1 MPKWTEEQTQA
12 IYKKG
17 KNIIVSAGAGSGK
30 TAVLSQRVLEH
41 VKSGINIDELL
52 ILTFTNAAAQ
62 EMKERIRKKIKEV
75 PELKEQLDKI
85 DIAYITTFDAYSLS
99 LVKKYHDYLNI
110 SNKINIIDNSIMT
123 IEKEQILE
131 EIFLEYYES
140 KNEKFLKLIN
150 DFCLKD
156 DSEIKRAILT
166 LNNKL
171 DNKYDKEKI
180 LDTYIDSYYQDNVV
194 DKYINEYMKLIKKKI
209 HSIAKQ
215 IDNLGYYV
223 DREYINKLY
232 DVVNPILSSKSYEEI
247 KFSSA
252 NFGRMPI
259 LRGVEDSAKVI
270 KDEIKNLINEL
281 RELTKYNNLE
291 EIKNSIY
298 STKDITYII
307 IELVKELDKRVCE
320 YKRKNNAYEF
330 VDISKMAIG
339 ILEKFE
345 DIRNDLKCTYK
356 EILIDEYQDTND
368 LQDMFISY
376 IENNNV
382 YMVGDI
388 KQSIYRFRNANPM
401 LFKKKYDAYTDGIL
415 GEKIDLNRN
424 FRSRSEVLN
433 NINLIF
439 NLIMD
444 LDIGGADYIL
454 SHQMIFGLTPY
465 NEHSHENYNME
476 ILNYEELEDKSFT
489 KEEIE
494 IFTIAQDI
502 KKKIDNHYMIM
513 DKDTMQSREV
523 TYGDFVILM
532 DRSTSFNLYKK
543 VFEYLNIPL
552 TIYRDNTISNSVDIS
567 IIKNIY
573 NLLVLIDKKDFGVS
587 FSYSFMAVARS
598 YLFRMS
604 DKEILKI
611 INTRSYAS
619 TKIYEICYKIVCEM
633 DDLNNKEI
641 FERIIEEF
649 KFYENSVAVGN
660 VLNNSITISSIGKI
674 VDNTVSFGYGPEEF
688 LEYLNMVSDKGLDI
702 KLSLNKESAN
712 SVKIMTIHTSKGLE
726 YPICYFSGLYKNF
739 NVDDLKNKFYYDN
752 TYGFVVPYID
762 NGIKSS
768 IVKTLLKQKYME
780 DEIAEKL
787 RLFYVG
793 LTRAR
798 EAMIMVG
805 SFKKNEL
812 AIKDGAVINNEARL
826 KIRNFADII
835 EDVYD
840 VVKPYMKDIDTTK
853 IGLTKEYNL
862 RKNKDYKDLIDNS
875 GVLEVED
882 REILEEKVASTRYSK
897 ASKSILSVEDTK
909 NMEFGSRM
917 HYLLEITD
925 FNNPNYEGLNDFESR
940 CIKGF
945 LDTGILSGAVNI
957 YKEYE
962 FLYEEEDQ
970 ERHGIIDLLIIKENK
985 CIIVDYKLKNTKDEA
1000 YVKQLRGYKNY
1011 VNYMTSKDT
1020 KTYLY
1025 SILDSKLVLID

>member
-180 LDTYIDSYYQDNVV
+180 LNTYIDSYYQDNVV

-223 DREYINKLY
+223 DSEYINKLY
-232 DVVNPILSSKSYEEI
+232 DVVNPILNSKSYEEI

-259 LRGVEDSAKVI
+259 LRGAIDSAKVI

-281 RELTKYNNLE
+281 KELTKYNSLE

-345 DIRNDLKCTYK
+345 DIRNDLKSTYK

-476 ILNYEELEDKSFT
+476 ILNYEELEGKDFT

-502 KKKIDNHYMIM
+502 KKKIDNHYKIM

-611 INTRSYAS
+611 INTRGYAS

-641 FERIIEEF
+641 FKRIIEDF

-712 SVKIMTIHTSKGLE
+712 LVKIMTIHTSKGLE

-762 NGIKSS
+762 KGIKSS

-780 DEIAEKL
+780 EEISEKL

-805 SFKKNEL
+805 SFKKNEF

-840 VVKPYMKDIDTTK
+840 VVKAYMKDIDTTK

-875 GVLEVED
+875 GVMEVED
-882 REILEEKVASTRYSK
+882 REIREEKVTSARYSK

-909 NMEFGSRM
+909 NMEFGTKM

-925 FNNPNYEGLNDFESR
+925 FSSPNYEGLSEFESR
-940 CIKGF
+940 CIKDF
-945 LDTGILSGAVNI
+945 INTGILRGAVKI

-962 FLYEEEDQ
+962 FLYEEETQ
-970 ERHGIIDLLIIKENK
+970 ERHGIIDLLIIKENE

>member
-75 PELKEQLDKI
+75 PELKDQLDKI

-180 LDTYIDSYYQDNVV
+180 LDTYIDSYYQDDVI

-223 DREYINKLY
+223 DSEYINKLY
-232 DVVNPILSSKSYEEI
+232 DVVNPILNSKSYEEI
-247 KFSSA
+247 KFSST

-259 LRGVEDSAKVI
+259 LRGAEDSAKVI

-476 ILNYEELEDKSFT
+476 ILNYEELEGKNFT

-502 KKKIDNHYMIM
+502 KKKIDNHYKIM

-641 FERIIEEF
+641 FERIIEDF

-762 NGIKSS
+762 KGIKSS

-780 DEIAEKL
+780 EEIAEKL

-840 VVKPYMKDIDTTK
+840 VVKPYMKDIDRRV
-853 IGLTKEYNL
+853 EESE
-862 RKNKDYKDLIDNS
+862 RKSLKK
-875 GVLEVED
+875 
-882 REILEEKVASTRYSK
+882 K
-897 ASKSILSVEDTK
+897 
-909 NMEFGSRM
+909 
-917 HYLLEITD
+917 
-925 FNNPNYEGLNDFESR
+925 
-940 CIKGF
+940 
-945 LDTGILSGAVNI
+945 
-957 YKEYE
+957 
-962 FLYEEEDQ
+962 Q
-970 ERHGIIDLLIIKENK
+970 
-985 CIIVDYKLKNTKDEA
+985 KLKNK
-1000 YVKQLRGYKNY
+1000 RNG
-1011 VNYMTSKDT
+1011 
-1020 KTYLY
+1020 
-1025 SILDSKLVLID
+1025 

>member
-75 PELKEQLDKI
+75 PELKDQLDKI

-180 LDTYIDSYYQDNVV
+180 LDTYIDSYYQDDVI

-223 DREYINKLY
+223 DSEYINKLY
-232 DVVNPILSSKSYEEI
+232 DVVNPILNSKSYEEI
-247 KFSSA
+247 KFSST

-259 LRGVEDSAKVI
+259 LRGAEDSAKVI

-388 KQSIYRFRNANPM
+388 KQ
-401 LFKKKYDAYTDGIL
+401 
-415 GEKIDLNRN
+415 IDL
-424 FRSRSEVLN
+424 
-433 NINLIF
+433 
-439 NLIMD
+439 
-444 LDIGGADYIL
+444 
-454 SHQMIFGLTPY
+454 
-465 NEHSHENYNME
+465 
-476 ILNYEELEDKSFT
+476 
-489 KEEIE
+489 
-494 IFTIAQDI
+494 
-502 KKKIDNHYMIM
+502 
-513 DKDTMQSREV
+513 
-523 TYGDFVILM
+523 
-532 DRSTSFNLYKK
+532 
-543 VFEYLNIPL
+543 
-552 TIYRDNTISNSVDIS
+552 
-567 IIKNIY
+567 
-573 NLLVLIDKKDFGVS
+573 
-587 FSYSFMAVARS
+587 
-598 YLFRMS
+598 
-604 DKEILKI
+604 
-611 INTRSYAS
+611 
-619 TKIYEICYKIVCEM
+619 EM
-633 DDLNNKEI
+633 
-641 FERIIEEF
+641 
-649 KFYENSVAVGN
+649 
-660 VLNNSITISSIGKI
+660 
-674 VDNTVSFGYGPEEF
+674 
-688 LEYLNMVSDKGLDI
+688 
-702 KLSLNKESAN
+702 
-712 SVKIMTIHTSKGLE
+712 
-726 YPICYFSGLYKNF
+726 
-739 NVDDLKNKFYYDN
+739 
-752 TYGFVVPYID
+752 
-762 NGIKSS
+762 
-768 IVKTLLKQKYME
+768 
-780 DEIAEKL
+780 
-787 RLFYVG
+787 
-793 LTRAR
+793 LTRC
-798 EAMIMVG
+798 
-805 SFKKNEL
+805 
-812 AIKDGAVINNEARL
+812 
-826 KIRNFADII
+826 
-835 EDVYD
+835 Y
-840 VVKPYMKDIDTTK
+840 
-853 IGLTKEYNL
+853 L
-862 RKNKDYKDLIDNS
+862 RKNMMLI
-875 GVLEVED
+875 L
-882 REILEEKVASTRYSK
+882 
-897 ASKSILSVEDTK
+897 
-909 NMEFGSRM
+909 ME
-917 HYLLEITD
+917 Y
-925 FNNPNYEGLNDFESR
+925 
-940 CIKGF
+940 
-945 LDTGILSGAVNI
+945 
-957 YKEYE
+957 
-962 FLYEEEDQ
+962 
-970 ERHGIIDLLIIKENK
+970 
-985 CIIVDYKLKNTKDEA
+985 
-1000 YVKQLRGYKNY
+1000 
-1011 VNYMTSKDT
+1011 
-1020 KTYLY
+1020 
-1025 SILDSKLVLID
+1025 

>member
-1 MPKWTEEQTQA
+1 MEIFKAITHYGNSVEE
-12 IYKKG
+12 
-17 KNIIVSAGAGSGK
+17 
-30 TAVLSQRVLEH
+30 
-41 VKSGINIDELL
+41 
-52 ILTFTNAAAQ
+52 
-62 EMKERIRKKIKEV
+62 KIKI
-75 PELKEQLDKI
+75 P
-85 DIAYITTFDAYSLS
+85 
-99 LVKKYHDYLNI
+99 
-110 SNKINIIDNSIMT
+110 
-123 IEKEQILE
+123 IEG
-131 EIFLEYYES
+131 
-140 KNEKFLKLIN
+140 
-150 DFCLKD
+150 
-156 DSEIKRAILT
+156 
-166 LNNKL
+166 
-171 DNKYDKEKI
+171 
-180 LDTYIDSYYQDNVV
+180 
-194 DKYINEYMKLIKKKI
+194 DKY
-209 HSIAKQ
+209 
-215 IDNLGYYV
+215 V
-223 DREYINKLY
+223 
-232 DVVNPILSSKSYEEI
+232 
-247 KFSSA
+247 
-252 NFGRMPI
+252 
-259 LRGVEDSAKVI
+259 
-270 KDEIKNLINEL
+270 
-281 RELTKYNNLE
+281 
-291 EIKNSIY
+291 
-298 STKDITYII
+298 
-307 IELVKELDKRVCE
+307 
-320 YKRKNNAYEF
+320 
-330 VDISKMAIG
+330 
-339 ILEKFE
+339 
-345 DIRNDLKCTYK
+345 
-356 EILIDEYQDTND
+356 
-368 LQDMFISY
+368 
-376 IENNNV
+376 
-382 YMVGDI
+382 
-388 KQSIYRFRNANPM
+388 
-401 LFKKKYDAYTDGIL
+401 
-415 GEKIDLNRN
+415 
-424 FRSRSEVLN
+424 
-433 NINLIF
+433 
-439 NLIMD
+439 
-444 LDIGGADYIL
+444 
-454 SHQMIFGLTPY
+454 
-465 NEHSHENYNME
+465 
-476 ILNYEELEDKSFT
+476 
-489 KEEIE
+489 
-494 IFTIAQDI
+494 TI
-502 KKKIDNHYMIM
+502 
-513 DKDTMQSREV
+513 V
-523 TYGDFVILM
+523 
-532 DRSTSFNLYKK
+532 
-543 VFEYLNIPL
+543 P
-552 TIYRDNTISNSVDIS
+552 
-567 IIKNIY
+567 
-573 NLLVLIDKKDFGVS
+573 FGVS

-611 INTRSYAS
+611 INTRGYAS

-649 KFYENSVAVGN
+649 KFYENS
-660 VLNNSITISSIGKI
+660 
-674 VDNTVSFGYGPEEF
+674 VSFGYGPEEF

-840 VVKPYMKDIDTTK
+840 IVKPYMKDIDIAR

-970 ERHGIIDLLIIKENK
+970 ERHGIIDLLIIKENE
-985 CIIVDYKLKNTKDEA
+985 CIIVDYKLKNTNDEA
-1000 YVKQLRGYKNY
+1000 YVRQLRGYKNY

>member
-75 PELKEQLDKI
+75 PELKDQLDKI

-223 DREYINKLY
+223 DSEYINKLY
-232 DVVNPILSSKSYEEI
+232 DVVNPILNSKSYEEI

-259 LRGVEDSAKVI
+259 LRGAEDSAKVI

-298 STKDITYII
+298 ITKDITYII
-307 IELVKELDKRVCE
+307 IELVKELDKRVRE

-454 SHQMIFGLTPY
+454 SHQMIFGLTSY

-502 KKKIDNHYMIM
+502 KKKIDNHYRIM

-611 INTRSYAS
+611 INTRGYAS

-762 NGIKSS
+762 KGIKSS

-780 DEIAEKL
+780 EEIAEKL

-840 VVKPYMKDIDTTK
+840 VVKAYMKDIDTTK

-875 GVLEVED
+875 GVIEVED
-882 REILEEKVASTRYSK
+882 REILEEKVTSARYSK

-909 NMEFGSRM
+909 NMEFGTKM

-925 FNNPNYEGLNDFESR
+925 FSSPNYEGLNDFESR
-940 CIKGF
+940 CIKEF
-945 LDTGILSGAVNI
+945 INTGILRGAVKI

-962 FLYEEEDQ
+962 FLYEEESQ
-970 ERHGIIDLLIIKENK
+970 ERHGIIDLLIIKENE

-1000 YVKQLRGYKNY
+1000 YVRQLRGYKNY